1 MILLSKQVH
10 LEQQGRYIVL
20 AQSEKVK
27 SAKVLREDQGPQFDT
42 QIQSCHVVEHL
53 LIHLLFC

>member
-20 AQSEKVK
+20 AQPEKGK
-27 SAKVLREDQGPQFDT
+27 SAKVLRED
-42 QIQSCHVVEHL
+42 
-53 LIHLLFC
+53 